1 MNSVTLYCLDVDI
14 YHGHRK
20 YYSYIQSMGRRQ
32 AMKMNGLNNFFL
44 RRKFDPKKP
53 LHFRED
59 VL

>member
-32 AMKMNGLNNFFL
+32 AMNGFNNYFL
-44 RRKFDPKKP
+44 RQKFDPKKQ
-53 LHFRED
+53 LHFRKD